1 MPIDGGIDRACRGVS
16 SGDNNPSY
24 YVIQNGISDLDGC
37 KAICVLDALCQGI
50 EYSTGRCELWVR
62 PGGIEA
68 TAAVQGFIC
77 LRYTGAPTTT
87 PSPWSFVP
95 VDGGVNRVCRGRSP
109 DDNLPSHYTV
119 AASSGMSLDQCK
131 AECAAL
137 AGCRGI
143 EHNQGGRCEL
153 WVHSIGATRTL
164 SGYVCLRFDA

>member
-1 MPIDGGIDRACRGVS
+1 MIAH
-16 SGDNNPSY
+16 
-24 YVIQNGISDLDGC
+24 ISDISPILVTNC
-37 KAICVLDALCQGI
+37 WVGI

-119 AASSGMSLDQCK
+119 AASSGMSPTLRDNPIPSPFCIILYHSLPIILHPS
-131 AECAAL
+131 EPFL
-137 AGCRGI
+137 N
-143 EHNQGGRCEL
+143 EHISSHILIL
-153 WVHSIGATRTL
+153 WFVPVTASCSTG
-164 SGYVCLRFDA
+164 